1 RIFDLLAA
9 YVSAGLDPAHFW
21 SLTLREFNAHMK
33 GARARLRQEQD
44 GRAWL
49 AWHAEAL
56 ARQKTLPGFRAF
68 VGGGDRGPQ
77 SSDDLQAMFEMIA
90 AQWGAKPAA

>member
-1 RIFDLLAA
+1 MA
-9 YVSAGLDPAHFW
+9 AGLDPALFW
-21 SLTLREFNAHMK
+21 ALTLREYHAHMM
-33 GARARLRQEQD
+33 GARDRIKAEQD

-56 ARQKTLPGFRAF
+56 HRQEKLPSFRAF
-68 VGGGDRGPQ
+68 LGGGDRGPQ
-77 SSDDLQAMFEMIA
+77 SAADLQTMFDVMA